1 MTPQLTKDHPMQ
13 RLSIEHVAPLVI
25 VTPVDGVEVTIKPI
39 TVGQYPALFE
49 QIAPLLQS
57 TTQAPA
63 GLFERLAARQAD
75 GEDVQ
80 WLVGMVLA
88 HSDEVMA
95 AIALAIGQPREWVS
109 ALLPDRFLELAILVL
124 EVNADF
130 FMRARP
136 VLRLLWARA
145 QAALPKEPAAA
156 APATAPAN
164 GPTPSS
170 A

>member
-1 MTPQLTKDHPMQ
+1 MPRP
-13 RLSIEHVAPLVI
+13 SIEHVAPLMI

-49 QIAPLLQS
+49 HVAPLLQ
-57 TTQAPA
+57 TATQGPA
-63 GLFERLAARQAD
+63 GLFERLAARQASA
-75 GEDVQ
+75 EDMQ
-80 WLVGMVLA
+80 WVVGLVVT
-88 HSDEVMA
+88 HSDELMA

-109 ALLPDRFLELAILVL
+109 ALLPDRFLDLVILVL

-130 FMRARP
+130 FIRAQP
-136 VLRLLWARA
+136 VMRLLWARA
-145 QAALPKEPAAA
+145 KAALPQAPAA
-156 APATAPAN
+156 APAS

>member
-1 MTPQLTKDHPMQ
+1 MQ
-13 RLSIEHVAPLVI
+13 RPSIEHVAPLMI

-39 TVGQYPALFE
+39 TVGQYPALF
-49 QIAPLLQS
+49 QHVVPLLQ
-57 TTQAPA
+57 TATQGPA
-63 GLFERLAARQAD
+63 GLFERLAARQASA
-75 GEDVQ
+75 EDMQ
-80 WLVGMVLA
+80 WVVGLVVA
-88 HSDEVMA
+88 HSDELMA
-95 AIALAIGQPREWVS
+95 TMALAIGQPREWVS
-109 ALLPDRFLELAILVL
+109 GLLPDRFLDLVILVL

-145 QAALPKEPAAA
+145 QAALPK
-156 APATAPAN
+156 APAPAS

>member
-1 MTPQLTKDHPMQ
+1 MQ
-13 RLSIEHVAPLVI
+13 RPSIEHVAPLMI
-25 VTPVDGVEVTIKPI
+25 VTPVDGVEVTVKPI

-80 WLVGMVLA
+80 WLVGLVLD
-88 HSDEVMA
+88 HSDEVMV
-95 AIALAIGQPREWVS
+95 AIALAIGQSRDWVS
-109 ALLPDRFLELAILVL
+109 ALLPDRFLDLVIVVL

-130 FMRARP
+130 FMRAQP

-145 QAALPKEPAAA
+145 QAALPKAPEELAPTPAS
-156 APATAPAN
+156 